1 MLKKKLLCVL
11 ALSALALVNTGCN
24 SNKDL
29 FAPVESPEVKNQFE
43 PEYVWSQST
52 QGVDKFYSQLV
63 PCISGKTLFIAGREG
78 KVYAFNVLN
87 GDEQWLIDLSDEEEN
102 DTKRSA
108 RLNGGM
114 TASDAFVAV
123 GSENGY
129 IYVLNRK
136 DGSIYFKYYLGSEI
150 VTRPAFSASGDKLFV
165 LDAVGK
171 LSAFDLVKKTRLWV
185 SGDSDNALHLR
196 SQATPVAIGD
206 ELVIL
211 GTSSGR
217 DLMISQNDG
226 YLLNQVIVGEN
237 NGSSDLDRMS
247 DVSSTPLLLGNYMY
261 TTAYNSGFVKYS
273 LEKETVEGKLA
284 YHSSKDIAYDD
295 NFFVLT
301 GDNGHVFCVRRSDN
315 VEVWENPQLS
325 YRNVTA
331 PAIYGNYAVVGDLE
345 GYLYFMNLNNGV
357 IESKI
362 QLSSSPIYVAP
373 LVAGNCLVVYSS
385 SGAVDVLYYD
395 PIDIVIPKKRYT
407 DLEMVTGNTAALI
420 AAQAMS
426 PTAAGSGVTQ
436 EDLEKRR
443 AEARKIVAQIEAQ
456 QRAAEAQYRE
466 YQRQK
471 AEYERRVAEYE
482 KKKREALSGY
492 GLMPDSGIKSDSDEE
507 YVEDDSE

>member
-1 MLKKKLLCVL
+1 
-11 ALSALALVNTGCN
+11 
-24 SNKDL
+24 
-29 FAPVESPEVKNQFE
+29 
-43 PEYVWSQST
+43 
-52 QGVDKFYSQLV
+52 
-63 PCISGKTLFIAGREG
+63 
-78 KVYAFNVLN
+78 
-87 GDEQWLIDLSDEEEN
+87 
-102 DTKRSA
+102 
-108 RLNGGM
+108 
-114 TASDAFVAV
+114 
-123 GSENGY
+123 
-129 IYVLNRK
+129 
-136 DGSIYFKYYLGSEI
+136 
-150 VTRPAFSASGDKLFV
+150 
-165 LDAVGK
+165 
-171 LSAFDLVKKTRLWV
+171 
-185 SGDSDNALHLR
+185 
-196 SQATPVAIGD
+196 
-206 ELVIL
+206 
-211 GTSSGR
+211 
-217 DLMISQNDG
+217 
-226 YLLNQVIVGEN
+226 
-237 NGSSDLDRMS
+237 
-247 DVSSTPLLLGNYMY
+247 MY

-357 IESKI
+357 IEYKI
-362 QLSSSPIYVAP
+362 QISSSPIYVAP
-373 LVAGNCLVVYSS
+373 L
-385 SGAVDVLYYD
+385 VDVLYYD